1 MKARILLT
9 LALAVTAAVAV
20 AQEKI
25 APEVFLD
32 AAVGRTLTFALFPS
46 GEVVGVEEFLR
57 RDLSVWRE
65 AGRGCVYGD
74 VSVEDGQICFQYDD
88 EDLPICWVPFSD
100 GERFFFATG
109 APGPVEMQEV
119 VAITDKTLDCPVKP
133 GV

>member
-1 MKARILLT
+1 MFCTSPRWGSG
-9 LALAVTAAVAV
+9 LA
-20 AQEKI
+20 
-25 APEVFLD
+25 EVEATGLESRD
-32 AAVGRTLTFALFPS
+32 KVLGQGDRAVGAVVFS
-46 GEVVGVEEFLR
+46 VGVEEFLR
-57 RDLSVWRE
+57 CDLSVWRE